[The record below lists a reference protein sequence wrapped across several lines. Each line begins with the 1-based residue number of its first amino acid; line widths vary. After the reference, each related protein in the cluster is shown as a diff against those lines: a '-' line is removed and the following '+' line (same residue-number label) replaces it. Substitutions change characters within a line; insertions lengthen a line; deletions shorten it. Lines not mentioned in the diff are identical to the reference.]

1 MIISLHILLF
11 TLILHAVK
19 EKWVLYG
26 VYVCLSRLLQ
36 LINEVHVISFA
47 NGIGAVQRHSGYPP
61 VGASKMFFLEQR
73 SWTVRRL
80 RMVQLRTLLPPR
92 YPCTVNLATN

>member
-47 NGIGAVQRHSGYPP
+47 NGIGAVQRQGP
-61 VGASKMFFLEQR
+61 VGSISYMICIHF
-73 SWTVRRL
+73 SWTTRIDNHIFFV
-80 RMVQLRTLLPPR
+80 LPPTIKQNR
-92 YPCTVNLATN
+92 K